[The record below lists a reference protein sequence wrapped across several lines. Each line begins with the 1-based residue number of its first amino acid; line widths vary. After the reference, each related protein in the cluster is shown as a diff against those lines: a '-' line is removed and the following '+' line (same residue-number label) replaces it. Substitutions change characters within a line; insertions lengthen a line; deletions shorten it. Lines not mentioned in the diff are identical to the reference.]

1 MAEEFRFVVKDTGVL
16 KKFNLD
22 PSRAKQ
28 MRDSYVARNKRVR
41 YYPQT
46 KTEPEHFVLI
56 IAEPGSRIKK
66 NKAITKREAIE
77 LVKNKI
83 LVIEKKGLGHIRV
96 LDVEGYAEHIQVFSE
111 KSNESFID
119 EIQIEFEESEK
130 IIPALTKEI
139 EPLKIIKKG
148 LFDYAQNIKN
158 SSEAHDLKS

>member
-1 MAEEFRFVVKDTGVL
+1 MAEEFRFVVKDIDVL

-22 PSRAKQ
+22 SSRAKD
-28 MRDSYVARNKRVR
+28 MRDSYTARNKRVR
-41 YYPQT
+41 YYPKT

-83 LVIEKKGLGHIRV
+83 LVIEKKGLGHIKV

-111 KSNESFID
+111 KSNVPYID
-119 EIQIEFEESEK
+119 EIQIEFEESDK
-130 IIPALTKEI
+130 IIPALTRELSPVKVI
-139 EPLKIIKKG
+139 QKG
-148 LFDYAQNIKN
+148 LFDYAQA
-158 SSEAHDLKS
+158 SSLKS